1 MSRAG
6 AGDRRSTVAR
16 ETKRGVANVIPR
28 LPAGDVR
35 EFGERQSLDSVFCVC
50 QESSSKGVGQMR
62 ELEVK
67 ALGSV
72 ASIREVVKNK
82 SISELYLWHP
92 FKYLGDDV
100 IVVSCK
106 IHLCEGV

>member
-1 MSRAG
+1 
-6 AGDRRSTVAR
+6 
-16 ETKRGVANVIPR
+16 
-28 LPAGDVR
+28 
-35 EFGERQSLDSVFCVC
+35 
-50 QESSSKGVGQMR
+50 MR